1 MKEQGSIALYVQAVC
16 KSLRNPLYIYRQKN
30 EERAVL
36 LRKQQIRDFDIY
48 QDLHK
53 PSDFHKYS
61 LRLFVLLTS

>member
-1 MKEQGSIALYVQAVC
+1 MYRQYVSV
-16 KSLRNPLYIYRQKN
+16 RNPLYIYRQKN
-30 EERAVL
+30 EECAIL
-36 LRKQQIRDFDIY
+36 LRKQQIRD